1 VATATLLDPV
11 PYNGVI
17 YEIGQ
22 ANNFLAFPGLGLGV
36 IVAGARRVTKA
47 MMQADAK
54 AIAAQTDPTTMG
66 AALPPNGEN
75 LRAFSA
81 VVTQAVYGAAHAAT
95 VAPGH
100 PTTWCMPSPTPCG
113 SPNTSGD
120 TNNDNN

>member
-66 AALPPNGEN
+66 ALATPEWGKPVRVLGGGRPSGVRRRPRRHGGTRTPDN
-75 LRAFSA
+75 L
-81 VVTQAVYGAAHAAT
+81 VHAIADT
-95 VAPGH
+95 MWQPEYEWGH
-100 PTTWCMPSPTPCG
+100 QQ
-113 SPNTSGD
+113 
-120 TNNDNN
+120 

>member
-1 VATATLLDPV
+1 LVDIATPVDPV

-22 ANNFLAFPGLGLGV
+22 ANNFLVFPGGGLGV

-54 AIAAQTDPTTMG
+54 AIAAQTDLTTTG
-66 AALPPNGEN
+66 AALPPNGN

-81 VVTQAVYGAAHAAT
+81 VVDQAVYGAHAAT

-100 PTTWCMPSPTPCG
+100 PTIWCKPSPKPCG
-113 SPNTSGD
+113 GPNRSGD

>member
-1 VATATLLDPV
+1 VDIATSVDPV

-22 ANNFLAFPGLGLGV
+22 ANNFLVFPGGGLGV

-54 AIAAQTDPTTMG
+54 AIAAQTDLTQRVRRYPRMG
-66 AALPPNGEN
+66 IC
-75 LRAFSA
+75 AFSA
-81 VVTQAVYGAAHAAT
+81 AVDQAVYGAHAAT

-100 PTTWCMPSPTPCG
+100 PTTWCKPSPKPCG
-113 SPNTSGD
+113 GPNRSGD